1 MIQLSYVISETE
13 SNCEIGTQ
21 NSDIHMHSNIRT
33 TINRRFVSNIQQ
45 IKSHITASQQKINTQ
60 MILNIQE
67 RIPKRKNKISNI
79 QL

>member
-21 NSDIHMHSNIRT
+21 NSDIHMHNIRT

-45 IKSHITASQQKINTQ
+45 IKSHITAKINTQ
-60 MILNIQE
+60 MVLNIQE

>member
-21 NSDIHMHSNIRT
+21 NSDIHMHSNIRA
-33 TINRRFVSNIQQ
+33 TINSNIQQ

-60 MILNIQE
+60 MVLNIQE